1 MDYIKLS
8 RFCFCLSIFTIFVVH
23 FHPYFKKNK
32 KICQICQFQ
41 PSGSEFLKKKKV
53 TAYKSSFQAT
63 VDSDILSKLI
73 VRTGAGYILREVHHL
88 WRERERVLTSRNC
101 IIKTTKMP
109 EGGNIISINT
119 KTADKTELG

>member
-1 MDYIKLS
+1 MLVNIHNIYSTLP
-8 RFCFCLSIFTIFVVH
+8 SIIFKT
-23 FHPYFKKNK
+23 PKNL
-32 KICQICQFQ
+32 
-41 PSGSEFLKKKKV
+41 PVSGSEFLGKKSL
-53 TAYKSSFQAT
+53 SSFQAT

-109 EGGNIISINT
+109 EGGNMISINT